1 MGFTILVTSIY
12 MKIKLRHM
20 KKITFFNMPNR
31 GETKMRKMGTISLSV
46 GLIYYGVWLA
56 LQNIN
61 PDVAKEMFKWWPVI
75 FVILGIEILLNA
87 RRNSEGIRNRFNI
100 GVIFIIL
107 IFFLTNVYYGTHD
120 IIDEEFS
127 NFNNGISQIDFF
139 DSNTRSIDA
148 TKVINTNNRKFK
160 FITNNGDISIKK
172 SSDNNIKL
180 ELTVKVRADMKDNKY
195 EIHDESE
202 DGIDTVSINED
213 YVKGVQG
220 TIYVPDGLYTNL
232 VINNCNVSTYDNL
245 PNSTLDIDSKNSKF
259 QIQNLAAVNIETNN
273 SYIDIKDV
281 NDVKIDGK
289 NIKSSL
295 YGNVENVDID
305 MNNGIAD
312 IDNNNFKG
320 ISIKGANSIVKLDT
334 KEQNISASLTCD
346 MGKSEFNDEEEN
358 NGTLTKS
365 IGTGANNVDI
375 NISMGSIKVNSQE

>member
-1 MGFTILVTSIY
+1 VGFTILVTSIY

>member
-1 MGFTILVTSIY
+1 